1 MLIRKSLNFSFFSL
15 VSVFFLIG
23 VVQVSQTHHVVSF
36 DADAWR
42 MPDLFGASTGASVK
56 GKCPSGSFN
65 TIPRHG
71 WAEWNVAIYD
81 NDGNSAPEHTI
92 SVPTFQ
98 WTWGVG
104 TGGTQQRSTY
114 DAFSRSYNPQAWG
127 YISIDGPDVNEFV
140 PDGAHVP

>member
-1 MLIRKSLNFSFFSL
+1 MFIRKSLIFSFSL

-42 MPDLFGASTGASVK
+42 MPDLFGATTGASVN
-56 GKCPSGSFN
+56 GKVPSASFD

-71 WAEWNVAIYD
+71 TAEWDVVIYD
-81 NDGNSAPEHTI
+81 NEGVSAPEHTI

-114 DAFSRSYNPQAWG
+114 DAFSQSYYPEAWG
-127 YISIDGPDVNEFV
+127 EISIDGPDANETV
-140 PDGAHVP
+140 PDHAYVP